1 MPELP
6 EVETTRRGISS
17 YILHHKVHAF
27 KVREPR
33 LRWPVPTALAK
44 ILPGQ
49 RIDSIKRRAKYLLLG
64 AETGTLIIHLGMSG
78 SLHIVAAKLAPET
91 HDHVDIIMDN
101 GQCLRLRDPRRF
113 GAVLWTTQDPCQH
126 PLLRHIGPE
135 PLTKSFSGNYLYRAS
150 RKRRCAIKTLLMN
163 ARIVAGVGNIYANEA
178 LYHAGIRPGW
188 AAGRLSHQDC
198 GALAMAVKSTL
209 KQAIRAGGTTLKD
222 FTNSV
227 GQPGYFGQSLQV
239 YGRQDRPCMRCASP
253 IKRKIIAQRASYYCP
268 KCQS

>member
-6 EVETTRRGISS
+6 EVETTRRGISP
-17 YILHHKVHAF
+17 YLLNQKIREF

-33 LRWPVPTALAK
+33 LRWPVPAALAK

-64 AETGTLIIHLGMSG
+64 TEVGTLILHLGMSG
-78 SLHIVAAKLAPET
+78 SLRIVATGSPPEP
-91 HDHVDIIMDN
+91 HDHVDMIMDN

-113 GAVLWTTQDPCQH
+113 GAVLWTSQDPSQH
-126 PLLRHIGPE
+126 PLLKHIGPE
-135 PLTKSFSGNYLYRAS
+135 PLTKAFSGDYLYGAC
-150 RKRRCAIKTLLMN
+150 RKRRCTIKMLLMN

-178 LYHAGIRPGW
+178 LYHAGIRPGR
-188 AAGRLSHQDC
+188 AAGRLSHRDC
-198 GALAMAVKSTL
+198 ATLTRLVKSTL

-222 FTNSV
+222 FVNSA

-239 YGRQDRPCMRCASP
+239 YDRQGQPCGHCGAP
-253 IKRKIIAQRASYYCP
+253 IKHKIIAQRASYYCP
-268 KCQS
+268 QCQS